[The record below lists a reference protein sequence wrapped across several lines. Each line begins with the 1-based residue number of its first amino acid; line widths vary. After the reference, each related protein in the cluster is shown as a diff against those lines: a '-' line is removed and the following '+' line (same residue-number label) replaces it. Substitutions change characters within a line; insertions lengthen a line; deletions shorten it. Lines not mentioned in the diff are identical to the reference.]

1 MLALG
6 LRGNGRLIEPG
17 FWKRRFQIGNAV
29 LMGKAKDEAKAE
41 GQRLMD
47 EARKAADALS
57 AKRAETL
64 VQEAHALNKALT
76 GRAQQEV
83 FAIARQ
89 ALTDLAGA
97 SLEERMGTVFI
108 GRLGA
113 LDTKAK
119 AALGEA
125 LKASAQ
131 PALVRSAFELGAA
144 QRAAIEKALIG
155 MSDAKLQVQ
164 FETSPDLISGI
175 ELTTNG
181 QKLSWSIADYLT
193 SLSKGVDDLLEQQD
207 QPKTKPKPKTKKKAK
222 ATGKTTAK
230 PRIRKKPKPEPELAG
245 SAANAK

>member
-1 MLALG
+1 
-6 LRGNGRLIEPG
+6 
-17 FWKRRFQIGNAV
+17 
-29 LMGKAKDEAKAE
+29 
-41 GQRLMD
+41 
-47 EARKAADALS
+47 
-57 AKRAETL
+57 
-64 VQEAHALNKALT
+64 
-76 GRAQQEV
+76 
-83 FAIARQ
+83 
-89 ALTDLAGA
+89 
-97 SLEERMGTVFI
+97 
-108 GRLGA
+108 
-113 LDTKAK
+113 
-119 AALGEA
+119 
-125 LKASAQ
+125 
-131 PALVRSAFELGAA
+131 
-144 QRAAIEKALIG
+144 